1 METDCGA
8 CSEIIYKI
16 IKEMGAIV
24 TKDIADLLYT
34 DIVTD
39 TLCFR
44 TTDTRVQ
51 TFETAAELCRA
62 RADVYRI
69 GRINTFIKSAGRMKI
84 ERILRDSFHY
94 TCDGQIVTGIIML
107 KDLETAGVLDSD
119 IEGINSLVEQIEGV
133 RIGVTIRE
141 LPDGR
146 MR

>member
-1 METDCGA
+1 
-8 CSEIIYKI
+8 
-16 IKEMGAIV
+16 
-24 TKDIADLLYT
+24 
-34 DIVTD
+34 
-39 TLCFR
+39 
-44 TTDTRVQ
+44 
-51 TFETAAELCRA
+51 
-62 RADVYRI
+62 
-69 GRINTFIKSAGRMKI
+69 MKI